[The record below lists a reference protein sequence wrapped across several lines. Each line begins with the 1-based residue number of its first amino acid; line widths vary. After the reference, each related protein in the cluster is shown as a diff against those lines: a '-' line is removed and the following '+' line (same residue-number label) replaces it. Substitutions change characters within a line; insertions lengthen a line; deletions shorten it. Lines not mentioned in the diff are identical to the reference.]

1 MINVILGVSNFGD
14 LIKLIADNCPGWL
27 SALIAT
33 LATTGI
39 GSFIASVIML
49 VRNKIKTD
57 SVLGSFN
64 KAVDRV
70 DNKLKENENQ
80 TKNTIAEFSNIIN
93 RQTNP
98 IFILP
103 LNNVIINKRSSRKI
117 SFSSGDEG
125 WFKPELELIPEHIQV
140 ECVTIGS
147 RRNAGRYSSNN
158 VTYVIND
165 EQTITV
171 YNDTSDYQACVDIL
185 VVFSGVV
192 GSKKDDSVQQ
202 N

>member
-1 MINVILGVSNFGD
+1 MINAILGVSNFGD

-57 SVLGSFN
+57 SVLSSFN

-70 DNKLKENENQ
+70 DNKLKENESQ

-93 RQTNP
+93 KYANDNALMAE
-98 IFILP
+98 ILII
-103 LNNVIINKRSSRKI
+103 LASKSGMTSTELLDAVSKYKEMESCNVSKAEILEAKIKNDLDKAREQEALEAAKKEEKTEAINEDLDNIINIKI
-117 SFSSGDEG
+117 
-125 WFKPELELIPEHIQV
+125 
-140 ECVTIGS
+140 
-147 RRNAGRYSSNN
+147 
-158 VTYVIND
+158 
-165 EQTITV
+165 
-171 YNDTSDYQACVDIL
+171 
-185 VVFSGVV
+185 
-192 GSKKDDSVQQ
+192 
-202 N
+202 